1 MSTSRPSAEPRRR
14 AGSRGRRGVFPWG
27 PGSLLHLSRQPPPP
41 PWPPPHQQPE
51 SRALCCSVSL
61 LSLSGWNNR
70 CKNTEFPLLCNT
82 AGPAVFLPKAMSVS
96 TAFEGFFFLNKGQQN
111 PQQC

>member
-1 MSTSRPSAEPRRR
+1 MA
-14 AGSRGRRGVFPWG
+14 AGVGGASFHGA
-27 PGSLLHLSRQPPPP
+27 PGLSCTCPASPHPPPR
-41 PWPPPHQQPE
+41 PPPHQQPE